1 MGLFLHTMNKIYIFL
16 FLVSLYSC
24 QQGKAPLDRINVVN
38 ATAETVSCVAVEED
52 DAADDPAFWL
62 NEHDPNMSYIFGT
75 NKTRG
80 LEVYSLSGERLAEYP
95 IGRINNVDVSLG
107 LQFGGDTIDIVAASN
122 RDYDRIDIWRIREVP
137 TQLELVSDT
146 NFRTTIKGVYGFC
159 LWKEEY
165 NTFAFVNN
173 KEGEIE
179 QWKLKNDTSFVGF
192 QFVRKYLASGQVEG
206 MVVDVKTEK
215 LYVGEEDGGIYVY
228 DLTEAA
234 SKREKI
240 PLSGEENPDIKYD
253 IEGLTIYDNG
263 NQHLLIGSSQGNNR
277 FVVYDLADDN
287 KYLGAF
293 QVVYGDN
300 DRVEETDGIDVF
312 PMHISD
318 DYPNG
323 IFICQDGFNKNE
335 KGKPVPQNFKIVN
348 WNVIA
353 EALDIK

>member
-1 MGLFLHTMNKIYIFL
+1 MNRISIYLFVVFLH
-16 FLVSLYSC
+16 SC
-24 QQGKAPLDRINVVN
+24 QKGKAPLDTVKVVN
-38 ATAETVSCVAVEED
+38 ATLETVSCVAVNDD

-62 NEHDPNMSYIFGT
+62 NKNDPNMSYIFGT

-80 LEVYSLSGERLAEYP
+80 LEVYSLLGERLAEYP

-107 LQFGGDTIDIVAASN
+107 MQFGSETIDIVAASN
-122 RDYDRIDIWRIREVP
+122 RDFDRIDIWRIRDDP
-137 TQLELVSDT
+137 TQFELVSDT

-159 LWKEEY
+159 LWKGEHH
-165 NTFAFVNN
+165 TFAFVNN
-173 KEGEIE
+173 KKGEIE
-179 QWKLKNDTSFVGF
+179 QWKLKNDTSFLGF

-206 MVVDVKTEK
+206 MVVDAKTKK
-215 LYVGEEDGGIYVY
+215 LYVGEEDGGIYAY
-228 DLTEAA
+228 DLTDTA
-234 SKREKI
+234 SEREKI
-240 PLSGEENPDIKYD
+240 PLSGEENSDIKYD

-263 NQHLLIGSSQGNNR
+263 NQHLLLGSSQGNNR
-277 FVVYDLADDN
+277 FVVYDLADDH

-312 PMHISD
+312 PMQITD

-335 KGKPVPQNFKIVN
+335 KGKLVPQNFKIVN
-348 WNVIA
+348 WNLIA
-353 EALDIK
+353 EVLGIN